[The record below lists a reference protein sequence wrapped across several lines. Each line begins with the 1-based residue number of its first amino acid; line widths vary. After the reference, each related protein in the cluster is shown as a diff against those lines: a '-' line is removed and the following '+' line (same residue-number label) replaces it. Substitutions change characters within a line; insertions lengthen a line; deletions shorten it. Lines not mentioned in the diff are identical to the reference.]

1 MCRRRRRLPKH
12 IHTYTHKISWWCP
25 DFICFV
31 CNNTSYEPTSCQ
43 KIYQSTQ
50 IYTILFCKMMMME
63 YGLYIRLYIIIW
75 HECVILFVEYGPCV
89 RVCVYV
95 YARMIADIDCADII
109 FYFWIENNNSTK
121 FYTLFCI
128 WSRIKAVSRLSNE
141 KKCTKWKQRQRTIFH
156 HYCNSFYKRDVD
168 TNENYN
174 KKLKKKKNEKLI
186 FVHFK
191 YVSDKIKTLQQTVI
205 IINNKSTKGRFLA
218 VFSFFLIF
226 D

>member
-1 MCRRRRRLPKH
+1 MSNVLDEENFNVFMYNIVKFCFYVSSSSLSSTKH

-31 CNNTSYEPTSCQ
+31 CNTSYEPTSCQ

-63 YGLYIRLYIIIW
+63 YGLYIHHMTWMCDSICRVRSVCA
-75 HECVILFVEYGPCV
+75 CVCI
-89 RVCVYV
+89 
-95 YARMIADIDCADII
+95 YARIDIDCADII

-121 FYTLFCI
+121 FYTHCFV

-168 TNENYN
+168 TNENY
-174 KKLKKKKNEKLI
+174 I
-186 FVHFK
+186 
-191 YVSDKIKTLQQTVI
+191 T
-205 IINNKSTKGRFLA
+205 KS
-218 VFSFFLIF
+218 
-226 D
+226 